1 MTNFTNLNS
10 KALVSVNGGS
20 IVGIR
25 RPFILV
31 EPPIRITL
39 PVVRPVVCWLRRNT
53 DHELHCN

>member
-1 MTNFTNLNS
+1 MTYFTNLNA
-10 KALVSVNGGS
+10 KDLVSVNGGS

-39 PVVRPVVCWLRRNT
+39 PVVRPVVR
-53 DHELHCN
+53 

>member
-39 PVVRPVVCWLRRNT
+39 PVVRPVVR
-53 DHELHCN
+53 